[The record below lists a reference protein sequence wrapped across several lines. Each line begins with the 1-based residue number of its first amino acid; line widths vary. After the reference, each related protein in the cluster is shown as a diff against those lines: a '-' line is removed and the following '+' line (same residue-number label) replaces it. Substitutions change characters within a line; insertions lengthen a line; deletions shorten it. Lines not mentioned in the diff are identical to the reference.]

1 MDILQYSPID
11 IFQICNATSKDPV
24 LSKVRTL
31 ILQGWTYTPDKEL
44 QPYQLRKEEL
54 NVHDDCVLVGSR
66 VVIPEALKS
75 RMLEQLHQGHPGIT
89 RMKALTRSFVW
100 WP

>member
-1 MDILQYSPID
+1 MQCYQQRFSPI
-11 IFQICNATSKDPV
+11 
-24 LSKVRTL
+24 
-31 ILQGWTYTPDKEL
+31 QGTNFDLTRMDLHTRL

-54 NVHDDCVLVGSR
+54 NVHDGCVLLGSQ